1 MDKNEILQIN
11 NYCFVCG
18 KENPKGLKANFTFS
32 NGKAKA
38 EMILDNEY
46 QGYSG
51 IIHGGIIAA
60 LLDEACAYAGI
71 SLGYYTVTAE
81 MKIRYRKILKV
92 GEKIIIEASAEQIK
106 SKLIQAKAQIKD
118 SKNIIIAE
126 AEGKLII
133 KEKIKKS

>member
-1 MDKNEILQIN
+1 MDKNERLKTN

-18 KENPKGLKANFTFS
+18 KENPKGLKAKFISS

-38 EMILDNEY
+38 EMILDKEY

-51 IIHGGIIAA
+51 IVHGGIIAA
-60 LLDEACAYAGI
+60 LLDEACAYATI

-81 MKIRYRKILKV
+81 VKIRYRKILKV
-92 GEKIIIEASAEQIK
+92 GEKIIIEAEAEQIK

-118 SKNIIIAE
+118 SKNTIIAE
-126 AEGKLII
+126 AEGKYII

>member
-38 EMILDNEY
+38 EMILDKEY

>member
-1 MDKNEILQIN
+1 MDKDQLLRVD

-18 KENPKGLKANFTFS
+18 KENPKGLKVNFTIS
-32 NGKAKA
+32 DGKTKG
-38 EMILDNEY
+38 ETILDKEY

-60 LLDEACAYAGI
+60 LLDEACAYAAI

-81 MKIRYRKILKV
+81 IKIRYKNILKPE
-92 GEKIIIEASAEQIK
+92 EKIIIEAEANQIK
-106 SKLIQAKAQIKD
+106 SKLIEAKAQIKNL
-118 SKNIIIAE
+118 KNTIIAE

>member
-1 MDKNEILQIN
+1 MEKKETLQID

-18 KENPKGLKANFTFS
+18 KENPKGLKAKFISF

-38 EMILDNEY
+38 EMILDKEY

-81 MKIRYRKILKV
+81 MKIRYRKTLKV
-92 GEKIIIEASAEQIK
+92 GEK
-106 SKLIQAKAQIKD
+106 L
-118 SKNIIIAE
+118 
-126 AEGKLII
+126 
-133 KEKIKKS
+133 

>member
-1 MDKNEILQIN
+1 MEKEETLRID

-18 KENPKGLKANFTFS
+18 KENPKGLKAKFISS

-38 EMILDNEY
+38 EMILYKEY

-81 MKIRYRKILKV
+81 MKIRYRKTLKV
-92 GEKIIIEASAEQIK
+92 GEKIIIEAFAEQIK

-118 SKNIIIAE
+118 SKDTIIAE

-133 KEKIKKS
+133 KEKIEKS